1 MAYVGALCFQWGSQ
15 GGPAFFPRF
24 LQGVAGFWGFGV
36 VGFDLCSSAQ
46 LLNFSGLGGRFGFAC
61 VVVPVNAVPAW
72 LL

>member
-1 MAYVGALCFQWGSQ
+1 MHYASNGVHRVAQR
-15 GGPAFFPRF
+15 FPRF